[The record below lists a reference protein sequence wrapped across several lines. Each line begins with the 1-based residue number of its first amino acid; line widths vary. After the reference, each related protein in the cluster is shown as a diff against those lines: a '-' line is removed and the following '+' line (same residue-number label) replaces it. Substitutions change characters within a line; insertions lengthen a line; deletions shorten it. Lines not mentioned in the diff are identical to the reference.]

1 MNTKMLLTAAALA
14 CGLGLTGTAY
24 AAASVSTT
32 VTNIRYTLVDLD
44 LSDGI
49 TPSLFL
55 GPTTIPS
62 QASVAIV
69 RPGNIATEDLHY
81 GSTGSAPVSAALIN
95 FPLAGLASVAGDG
108 SVLGMSLTTGV
119 IVGTDPTQ
127 SFKYEASTYTGRQLV
142 GLSAN
147 TSITWYADVSF
158 VGTESGATGGLSA
171 QEIHGSAGMVL
182 YFNRDNVVAP
192 QLSFSSGPNNTA
204 PYTIGSTQTLSYS
217 YSNNTN
223 SGLNAFISFSA
234 GAGGSQIISPVP
246 EPATYGMLGIGLGII
261 GLLARRRK
269 R

>member
-1 MNTKMLLTAAALA
+1 MMNSKILLTVTAA
-14 CGLGLTGTAY
+14 CGLMLSGAVQ

-44 LSDGI
+44 LNDGI

-69 RPGNIATEDLHY
+69 RPGNNVTEDLHY
-81 GSTGSAPVSAALIN
+81 GSTGSEPVSAALIN
-95 FPLAGLASVAGDG
+95 FPLAGLASIAGDG
-108 SVLGMSLTTGV
+108 SVVGMSLTTGV

-127 SFKYEASTYTGRQLV
+127 SFQYVASTYTGRQLV

-158 VGTESGATGGLSA
+158 IGMESGATGGLGA

-182 YFNRDNVVAP
+182 YFNRYNVVAP
-192 QLSFSSGPNNTA
+192 QLSFSSGPNDPA

-217 YSNNTN
+217 YSNNT
-223 SGLNAFISFSA
+223 SSDLNAFISFSA
-234 GAGGSQIISPVP
+234 SAGGSQAIAAVP
-246 EPATYGMLGIGLGII
+246 EPATYGMLGMGLGII